1 MWGKSTIEY
10 WVHSLTPQVYIH
22 STPATVKVLTS
33 PLMKAVH
40 ESVNRAR
47 LISGTTKASVW
58 MHGGKKSVKHGIV
71 ITNDILGEV

>member
-1 MWGKSTIEY
+1 MGKEHDGNSGM
-10 WVHSLTPQVYIH
+10 LTPHLHIQ

-47 LISGTTKASVW
+47 LISGTTKVSVW
-58 MHGGKKSVKHGIV
+58 MHGGAK
-71 ITNDILGEV
+71 